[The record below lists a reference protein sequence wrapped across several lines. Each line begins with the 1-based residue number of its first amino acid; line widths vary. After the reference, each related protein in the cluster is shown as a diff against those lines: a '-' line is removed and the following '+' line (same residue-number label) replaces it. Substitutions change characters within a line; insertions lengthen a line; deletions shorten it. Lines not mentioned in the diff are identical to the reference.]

1 MMTIYYSYRH
11 RYHTHHHYYYFIRVG
26 GLSVINAIAGS
37 YSDDLPIICI
47 SGGPNTVDS
56 YERHLV
62 HHTIGEKDL
71 YQQSKCFEPVVAKCF
86 VIKHVTD
93 ASQMIDE
100 AILLAMQKKK
110 PVYLEVP
117 VNLSTVKI
125 DYPIHIDQLSKQ
137 NLLECTTIIDSSC
150 MSSAIED
157 IGRSIR
163 ASVKPVIIA
172 GSKLRKMEA
181 TKEFLDLANAMGSG
195 VAVMPDAKGLFPE
208 CHPSY
213 MGRYWGSVSMPYV
226 AEVVQSSDLVVM
238 VGPVLND
245 YTTTGWST
253 LLPTEKIIS
262 IDCNAVTVGHT
273 HYPNVPLKAL
283 LARLVSVVPRKDAS
297 LHTFQRYKGCTN
309 CYKDM
314 CGDIQSEQRLSL
326 RYLKCAVEQTLTAE
340 STILTET
347 GDSWFVGQKLTLPEG
362 AKYMVQMQ
370 YGSIGWSVGAVL
382 GVALA
387 EGTTNS
393 GVSISIS
400 VVSLIYFCSIE
411 G

>member
-1 MMTIYYSYRH
+1 
-11 RYHTHHHYYYFIRVG
+11 
-26 GLSVINAIAGS
+26 
-37 YSDDLPIICI
+37 
-47 SGGPNTVDS
+47 
-56 YERHLV
+56 
-62 HHTIGEKDL
+62 
-71 YQQSKCFEPVVAKCF
+71 
-86 VIKHVTD
+86 
-93 ASQMIDE
+93 MIDE

-125 DYPIHIDQLSKQ
+125 DYPIQINQLSKQ
-137 NLLECTTIIDSSC
+137 NLLEITTIIDSSC
-150 MSSAIED
+150 MTSAIED
-157 IGRSIR
+157 IGRCIQ

-181 TKEFLDLANAMGSG
+181 SKEFLDFATAMGSG

-208 CHPSY
+208 SHPSY

-253 LLPTEKIIS
+253 LLPKDKIIN
-262 IDCNAVTVGHT
+262 IGCNAVTVGHT

-283 LARLVSVVPRKDAS
+283 LSRLVSTVPMKDAS
-297 LHTFQRYKGCTN
+297 LHTFKRYVVPRVNSC
-309 CYKDM
+309 KDL
-314 CGDIQSEQRLSL
+314 CGDIHSEDRLSL
-326 RYLKCAVEQTLTAE
+326 RYLQCAVEQTLTAE
-340 STILTET
+340 STVLTET
-347 GDSWFVGQKLTLPEG
+347 GDSWFVGQNLTLPDG
-362 AKYMVQMQ
+362 TKYMVQMQ

-387 EGTTNS
+387 EGIDAINQSTLYCFTR
-393 GVSISIS
+393 
-400 VVSLIYFCSIE
+400 
-411 G
+411 